1 MDKISQVMRKMPIN
15 GFSNNIVS
23 MNQRSG
29 KASYAG
35 TWIIPKPSFGQKS
48 MERPF
53 RRDPKTGWTKV
64 SHRVGAIGKKVGM
77 MTTYIG
83 DTAYPVTVIHLPN
96 NQITQI
102 KRKVNDGVD
111 MIQVG
116 ADEIRLKNVSKALQ
130 GHFAKANVPPKRV
143 LMEFRVTRNAMN
155 LELGTSIFP
164 KHFVPG
170 QLITVKGTNTGKGFA
185 GGMKRWHFSGQP
197 ATHGVSLTHRSI
209 GSTGCR
215 QTPGRVFKGRKMPG
229 RLGGKSCTVSN
240 LQVLKVNTEMNCILV
255 KGAVPGKKGGYLK
268 ITDSRSM
275 KWKEAP
281 PFPTYFPTLDDMMN
295 EEELVFKPATNET
308 IVNSTVKRI
317 APKLISSEESI
328 NLINLQK
335 QLIQRRISKQ
345 SKVQQS
351 N

>member
-1 MDKISQVMRKMPIN
+1 MDKITQMMRKMPIGN
-15 GFSNNIVS
+15 YSNNIMS
-23 MNQRSG
+23 MTQRSG

-35 TWIIPKPSFGQKS
+35 TWIIPKPSFGQKAA
-48 MERPF
+48 ERPF
-53 RRDPKTGWTKV
+53 RRDTVSGWTKV
-64 SHRVGAIGKKVGM
+64 SHRVGAIGKKIGM

-83 DTAYPVTVIHLPN
+83 ENAYPVTVIQIPS

-102 KRKVNDGVD
+102 KRKVNDGAD

-116 ADEIRLKNVSKALQ
+116 ADEIRLKNVPKPLQ
-130 GHFAKANVPPKRV
+130 GHFAKANIPPKRV
-143 LMEFRVTRNAMN
+143 LMEFRVTRNAMD
-155 LELGTSIFP
+155 LELGTPILS

-229 RLGGKSCTVSN
+229 RLGGKSCTVKN
-240 LQVLKVNTEMNCILV
+240 LQVLKINTEMNCILV
-255 KGAVPGKKGGYLK
+255 KGAVPGKKGTYLK

-281 PFPTYFPTLDDMMN
+281 PFPTYIPTPNDMDN
-295 EEELVFKPATNET
+295 EEELVFKPATKET
-308 IVNSTVKRI
+308 TVNSNVKPI
-317 APKLISSEESI
+317 APKLISKEESK
-328 NLINLQK
+328 NLLNLQK
-335 QLIQRRISKQ
+335 ETIAKKLLKNL
-345 SKVQQS
+345 QQ
-351 N
+351 